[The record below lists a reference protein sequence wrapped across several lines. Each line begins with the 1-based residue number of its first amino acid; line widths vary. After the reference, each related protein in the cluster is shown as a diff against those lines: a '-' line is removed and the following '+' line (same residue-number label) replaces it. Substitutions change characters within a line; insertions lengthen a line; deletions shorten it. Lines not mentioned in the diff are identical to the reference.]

1 MPRYMIMRTL
11 PPLTAEQLE
20 DVRHTSTKVCNDLG
34 VTWLRSHLTP
44 DGKHS
49 FCEYEAENE
58 ELIKQHSKISGIPF
72 DEIVELGNVLLPVKR
87 EALRS
92 PTR

>member
-1 MPRYMIMRTL
+1 MPRFMIRRTL

-20 DVRHTSTKVCNDLG
+20 GVRQTSTRVCNELG

-49 FCEYEAENE
+49 FCEYEAEDE
-58 ELIKQHSKISGIPF
+58 DLIRQHSKISGIPF
-72 DEIVELGNVLLPVKR
+72 DEIIPLGMELGPSMVR
-87 EALRS
+87 
-92 PTR
+92 